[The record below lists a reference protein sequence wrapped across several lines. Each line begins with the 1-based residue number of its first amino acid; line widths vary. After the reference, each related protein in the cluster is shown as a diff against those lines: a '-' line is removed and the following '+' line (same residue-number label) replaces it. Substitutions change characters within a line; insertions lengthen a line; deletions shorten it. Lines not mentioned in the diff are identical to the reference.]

1 MASSHDFDPAKGFVA
16 LPSDVMDIEMSP
28 GAFRLLV
35 ELCRMANRTGE
46 CWPSL
51 AQLSERIGRSKAA
64 ISGYITELREI
75 ELVETI
81 SQKMANGYNY
91 RLKYCVTFWK
101 NWRTGLSQASKETTL
116 EKPKRSI
123 QPSERRVNSKNH
135 IHKNHSI
142 PSTEKP
148 LSKKNVLLES
158 VLENWMQLT
167 KASPFPRFND
177 AVPDELVQQTSE
189 IIEDAQLE
197 CASKDRI
204 AANLDLLW
212 SKLSVELN
220 PQDLKKQTDVL
231 YKRQITENGLDA
243 LKAAITDIWQSH
255 WRKAPTEKQFEE
267 ILKNASALN
276 REEGILRMLQ
286 QYLKRWEISQN
297 KLHHPTHSPNLM
309 FKQVA

>member
-101 NWRTGLSQASKETTL
+101 NWRTGLSQASKEAAL

-135 IHKNHSI
+135 IQKNHSI

-148 LSKKNVLLES
+148 LSEKNVLLES
-158 VLENWMQLT
+158 VLENWMGLA
-167 KASPFPRFND
+167 KASPFPKFNTP
-177 AVPDELVQQTSE
+177 VPDELVQHTGA
-189 IIEDAQLE
+189 IIKDAHLE
-197 CASKDRI
+197 STSKDKI
-204 AANLDLLW
+204 ASSLKQFW
-212 SKLSVELN
+212 SELSIELTV
-220 PQDLKKQTDVL
+220 QDLEKQTIVL
-231 YKRQITENGLDA
+231 CNRRTTEKGLDA
-243 LKAAITDIWQSH
+243 LKAAITDIWQGH
-255 WRKAPTEKQFEE
+255 WRKAPTEKHFEE

-297 KLHHPTHSPNLM
+297 KLHHPTHSPNLT